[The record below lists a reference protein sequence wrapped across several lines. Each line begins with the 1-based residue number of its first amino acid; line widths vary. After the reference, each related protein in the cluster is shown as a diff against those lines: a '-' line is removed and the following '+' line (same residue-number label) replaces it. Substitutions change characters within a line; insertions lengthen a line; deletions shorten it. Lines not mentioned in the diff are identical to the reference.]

1 MSEREADRVTAEY
14 LMRKVEEQPA
24 PKFLSSPPV
33 QDGPEYVEPLRL
45 IAGVLV
51 FAVIVG
57 LIFWGVQ

>member
-33 QDGPEYVEPLRL
+33 QDGPEYVEPIRF
-45 IAGVLV
+45 IAGWVVVLV
-51 FAVIVG
+51 VFG
-57 LIFWGVQ
+57 LIWIGV